1 MNGFGYKSER
11 DLREATDRRLRDYL
25 RTQIAPYHPHY
36 RRLFAEQGIDIE
48 KIEGVRDLPR
58 LPLTSKQDLLP
69 TPDQPERIRDF
80 ILQPT
85 AELLR
90 AYAPLHQKAVLLVD
104 KLMGGEERARS
115 RVEREYR
122 PIFMTAT
129 TGRSAR
135 PTPFLYTLHDIEI
148 LKTAGSRILQV
159 IDLAPNAKTINLF
172 PYAPHLAFWQVQM
185 AGFAHGVM
193 VIGTGGGRIMGTEA
207 SIQLIERMQAEVI
220 VGVPSFIYHVLRR
233 AKRSGVDLPHVRK
246 VVLGAERVPAGL
258 KQKLSETLG
267 ELGARDVKIFGSYG
281 FTEARMA
288 FAESSGDPEGEGGY
302 HLYPDLGVFE
312 IIDPE
317 TGEVL
322 PQDAD
327 GELVYTPVDGR
338 GTVVVRYRTG
348 DLVRG
353 GIRLRK
359 VPRLGGYLPV
369 LSNNITRVSN
379 IRRMDLKKVKGT
391 LVNLNDLSSLL
402 SDMAEIE
409 EWQVEIRKKDDDPY
423 EVDQLSII
431 VALRDGAVSSRAE
444 FLEYLERKVRMTCEL
459 HPNEIRVE
467 PLEEL
472 IRMLGLETEMKEK
485 RIVDRRPTR

>member
-1 MNGFGYKSER
+1 MNGFGFKSER
-11 DLREATDRRLRDYL
+11 DLREATDRRLRDFL
-25 RTQIAPYHPHY
+25 RNQIGPYHPHY
-36 RRLFAEQGIDIE
+36 RKLFAEQAIDLD
-48 KIEGVRDLPR
+48 KIEGVKDLQR
-58 LPLTSKQDLLP
+58 LPLTTKQDLLP
-69 TPDQPERIRDF
+69 TPDQPERAREF

-90 AYAPLHQKAVLLVD
+90 EYAPLQQKAVLLVD

-148 LKTAGSRILQV
+148 LKTAGSRIIQV
-159 IDLAPNAKTINLF
+159 IDIDPNAKTINLF

-193 VIGTGGGRIMGTEA
+193 VIGTGGGRITGTEA
-207 SIQLIERMQAEVI
+207 SILLIERTQAEVI
-220 VGVPSFIYHVLRR
+220 VGVPSFIYHILRR
-233 AKRSGVDLPHVRK
+233 AKRSGVGLPHVKK
-246 VVLGAERVPAGL
+246 VVLGAERVPSGM
-258 KQKLSETLG
+258 KQKMRETLQ
-267 ELGARDVKIFGSYG
+267 ELGAKDVSIFGTYG

-288 FAESSGDPEGEGGY
+288 FAESPDDAEGGY
-302 HLYPDLGVFE
+302 YLYPDLGLFE
-312 IIDPE
+312 ILDPD

-322 PQDAD
+322 PEDAD
-327 GELVYTPVDGR
+327 GELVYTPLDGR
-338 GTVVVRYRTG
+338 GTIVLRYRTG

-353 GIRLRK
+353 GIRLRN
-359 VPRLGGYLPV
+359 VPGLGGYIPV
-369 LSNNITRVSN
+369 LSSNITRVSN
-379 IRRMDLKKVKGT
+379 IRRMNLRKVKGT
-391 LVNLNDLSSLL
+391 LVNLNDLASLL
-402 SDMAEIE
+402 SGMVEIE
-409 EWQVEIRKKDDDPY
+409 EWQVEISKKDDDPY

-431 VALRDGAVSSRAE
+431 VALRDGAIASREE
-444 FLEYLERKVRMTCEL
+444 FLEYLERKVNLTCEI

-467 PLEEL
+467 PLDEL

-485 RIVDRRPTR
+485 RIVDRRPKR